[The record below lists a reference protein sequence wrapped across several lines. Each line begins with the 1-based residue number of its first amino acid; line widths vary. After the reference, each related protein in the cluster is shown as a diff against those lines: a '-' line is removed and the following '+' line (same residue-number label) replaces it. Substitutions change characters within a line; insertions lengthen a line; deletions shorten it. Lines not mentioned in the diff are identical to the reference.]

1 MFKKIT
7 ETRSLSQRI
16 ETEIEDAIRVKKLKP
31 DEKLPTEIELSKSY
45 GVSRNALREALRSL
59 DSKGLIRIEKGRGMY
74 VNNYSLSQAVSSV
87 NMYLEMNASKENLL
101 QIIRLRQMFE
111 PEIAAA
117 ASRNRTEEDL
127 TVLREAI
134 ISMEKCPADAL
145 TQEALEDNKFHKLI
159 AEASHNFSVLVVMNP
174 IYSLMPK
181 FVDFVYGKTENRKE
195 NTLKFHWEIFH
206 AIEAK
211 DELKVKEI
219 MKEHL
224 LFTEQTFMN
233 SNKVNGLRN

>member
-1 MFKKIT
+1 MKKIFT
-7 ETRSLSQRI
+7 DKKNKSERKSNSDKKPTFQR
-16 ETEIEDAIRVKKLKP
+16 KLKP
-31 DEKLPTEIELSKSY
+31 DEKLPTEIALSKSY

-59 DSKGLIRIEKGRGMY
+59 DSKGLIRIEKGRGMF

-87 NMYLEMNASKENLL
+87 NMFLEMNASKENLL

-127 TVLREAI
+127 AVLREAI
-134 ISMEKCPADAL
+134 RSMEKCPADAL
-145 TQEALEDNKFHKLI
+145 TEEAIEDNKFHKLI
-159 AEASHNFSVLVVMNP
+159 AEAAHNFPLLVVMNP

-195 NTLKFHWEIFH
+195 NTLKFHWEIFR
-206 AIEAK
+206 AIEQK
-211 DELKVKEI
+211 DENTVRAI

-224 LFTEQTFMN
+224 SFTEQTFMN
-233 SNKVNGLRN
+233 SYKTKE

>member
-7 ETRSLSQRI
+7 ETKSLSQRI
-16 ETEIEDAIRVKKLKP
+16 EAEIEDAIRLKKLKP
-31 DEKLPTEIELSKSY
+31 DEKLPTEVELSKSY

-59 DSKGLIRIEKGRGMY
+59 DSKGLIRIEKGRGMF

-87 NMYLEMNASKENLL
+87 NMFLEMNASKDNLL
-101 QIIRLRQMFE
+101 QIIQLRQMFE

-117 ASRNRTEEDL
+117 ASRNRNLEDL
-127 TVLREAI
+127 ELLKQAI
-134 ISMEKCPADAL
+134 ESMENGPAGEL
-145 TQEALEDNKFHKLI
+145 TEEALEDNKFHKLI
-159 AEASHNFSVLVVMNP
+159 AEAAHNFAVLVVMNP

-195 NTLKFHWEIFH
+195 NKLKYHWEIFQ
-206 AIEAK
+206 AIEQK
-211 DELKVKEI
+211 DETKVRVL

-224 LFTEQTFMN
+224 SFTEQTFMN
-233 SNKVNGLRN
+233 SYKTKE

>member
-1 MFKKIT
+1 MYNKIT
-7 ETRSLSQRI
+7 EHKSLSQRI
-16 ETEIEDAIRVKKLKP
+16 ESEIEDAIRAKKLIP

-59 DSKGLIRIEKGRGMY
+59 DSKGLIRIEKGRGMF

-117 ASRNRTEEDL
+117 ASLNRTEEDL
-127 TVLREAI
+127 LNLKSAIEA
-134 ISMEKCPADAL
+134 MEKCPADAL

-195 NTLKFHWEIFH
+195 NTLKFHWKIFQ

-211 DELKVKEI
+211 DDTKVRAI
-219 MKEHL
+219 MKKHL
-224 LFTEQTFMN
+224 SFTEQTFLN
-233 SNKVNGLRN
+233 SYKNRE

>member
-1 MFKKIT
+1 MYNKIT
-7 ETRSLSQRI
+7 ESKSLSQRI
-16 ETEIEDAIRVKKLKP
+16 ESEIEDAIRIKKLKP
-31 DEKLPTEIELSKSY
+31 DDKLPTEIELSKSY

-59 DSKGLIRIEKGRGMY
+59 DSKGLIRIEKGRGMF

-87 NMYLEMNASKENLL
+87 NMFLEMNASKENLL

-117 ASRNRTEEDL
+117 ASRNRTDEDL
-127 TVLREAI
+127 AVLKEAI
-134 ISMEKCPADAL
+134 LSMEKCPADAL
-145 TQEALEDNKFHKLI
+145 TEEALEDNKFHKLI
-159 AEASHNFSVLVVMNP
+159 AEAAHNFSLLVVMNP

-195 NTLKFHWEIFH
+195 NTLKYHWEIFN
-206 AIEAK
+206 AIKAQ
-211 DELKVKEI
+211 DEIKVKVI

-224 LFTEQTFMN
+224 SFTEQTFLN
-233 SNKVNGLRN
+233 SYKTEK

>member
-1 MFKKIT
+1 MYKKIT
-7 ETRSLSQRI
+7 ESKSLSQRI
-16 ETEIEDAIRVKKLKP
+16 EAEIEDAIRIKKLKP
-31 DEKLPTEIELSKSY
+31 DERLPTETALSKSY

-59 DSKGLIRIEKGRGMY
+59 DSKGLIRIEKGRGMF

-87 NMYLEMNASKENLL
+87 NMFLEMNASRENLL

-117 ASRNRTEEDL
+117 ASQSRNEEDL
-127 TVLREAI
+127 LLLRDAI
-134 ISMEKCPADAL
+134 TSMEICPPESL
-145 TQEALEDNKFHKLI
+145 TEEALEDNKFHKLI
-159 AEASHNFSVLVVMNP
+159 AEAAHNFSLLVVMNP

-195 NTLKFHWEIFH
+195 NTLKYHWEIFH
-206 AIEAK
+206 SIEQK
-211 DELKVKEI
+211 DETKVRAL

-224 LFTEQTFMN
+224 SFTEQTFMN
-233 SNKVNGLRN
+233 SYKTKE

>member
-1 MFKKIT
+1 MYKKLT
-7 ETRSLSQRI
+7 ESKSLSQRI
-16 ETEIEDAIRVKKLKP
+16 EAEIEDAIRIKKLKP
-31 DEKLPTEIELSKSY
+31 DEKLPTEIALSKSY

-59 DSKGLIRIEKGRGMY
+59 DSRGLIRIEKGRGMF

-87 NMYLEMNASKENLL
+87 NMFLEMNASKENLL

-127 TVLREAI
+127 AVLREAI
-134 ISMEKCPADAL
+134 RSMEKCPADAL
-145 TQEALEDNKFHKLI
+145 TEEAIEDNKFHKLI
-159 AEASHNFSVLVVMNP
+159 AEAAHNFPLLVVMNP

-181 FVDFVYGKTENRKE
+181 FVDYVYGKTENRKE
-195 NTLKFHWEIFH
+195 NTLKFHWDIFQ
-206 AIEAK
+206 AIEQK
-211 DELKVKEI
+211 DETNVRTI

-224 LFTEQTFMN
+224 SFTEQTFMN
-233 SNKVNGLRN
+233 SYKTKE